1 MSSDGRR
8 QEAGRG
14 RLRGAAKE
22 ARRGT
27 ENGESGESRHITR
40 QSAQP
45 TTMPKNEEKR
55 ATGIA

>member
-1 MSSDGRR
+1 MSPDGRR
-8 QEAGRG
+8 KEACRG
-14 RLRGAAKE
+14 RLRG
-22 ARRGT
+22 T
-27 ENGESGESRHITR
+27 EKGEGGESRHITR